1 MAELINDVVDA
12 DAAASYLLLHP
23 NTVRRLAAEGKL
35 PGVKIGRVW
44 RFRQSLLED
53 FMNGGV
59 CSASAMRSHTET
71 IQ

>member
-1 MAELINDVVDA
+1 MAELVNDVVDA
-12 DAAASYLLLHP
+12 DTAASYLLLHP

-44 RFRQSLLED
+44 RFRQALLEE
-53 FMNGGV
+53 FMNGSV
-59 CSASAMRSHTET
+59 CSAAAMRSHTET